1 MRYKIIYDLHCKS
14 LAQLEDVANG
24 LSNGKEDLLMMHLVS
39 LGWDKTVISY
49 VEVALE
55 HLGGV
60 EFDSLAMEA

>member
-1 MRYKIIYDLHCKS
+1 
-14 LAQLEDVANG
+14 
-24 LSNGKEDLLMMHLVS
+24 MMHLVS

-60 EFDSLAMEA
+60 EFDSKLIVKTYCLSKLLHVIG